1 MVLLPVKPTDR
12 LLRSIR
18 SIGPGCRE
26 RERTMPTT
34 LLTGH
39 YALRQGTESISAPLI
54 DSIGVT
60 QQFIVVVAGK
70 TNRDRQR

>member
-1 MVLLPVKPTDR
+1 
-12 LLRSIR
+12 
-18 SIGPGCRE
+18 
-26 RERTMPTT
+26 MPTT